1 MHSFLVLPGV
11 SNYIVGSV
19 ILCISTVFYM
29 SVYMYPESYDNC
41 PFRFVG
47 YEWWIGEL
55 WAVHIAGGRLS

>member
-19 ILCISTVFYM
+19 TLCISTVFYM
-29 SVYMYPESYDNC
+29 SVSMIPECYYNSYWI
-41 PFRFVG
+41 VG
-47 YEWWIGEL
+47 YEWYIGEL